1 MVRIK
6 TKSLIAIATM
16 LLTSSFLTV
25 PVFAQNGSTENVI
38 DPKSNLDYLFFT
50 FAITWVIFFG
60 YLYYIAQKQKNLGDE
75 IKEIKKNR

>member
-38 DPKSNLDYLFFT
+38 NSKSNLDYLFFT
-50 FAITWVIFFG
+50 FAITWIIFFG
-60 YLYYIAQKQKNLGDE
+60 YLYYIAQKQKNLADE

>member
-38 DPKSNLDYLFFT
+38 NSKSNLDYLFFT
-50 FAITWVIFFG
+50 FAITWIIFFG